1 MEAAIDR
8 IEEAETLTQISKD
21 RGTVLETQLTEQM
34 AVAAEKDAKLAD
46 MEAQLTAAKK
56 TIADAETRRDSS
68 DGDGGIAVGDG
79 SGEILPT
86 GLKANLTI
94 HVHAIFKNI
103 KFINDATLKAIPQIM
118 EHTFEAMEITSRLE
132 QEKYKD
138 VVKKELKYLMS
149 QRRAYFKKR
158 VMGQY
163 KGK

>member
-1 MEAAIDR
+1 MPQIPTAQETRTRVTPSQPAPKSRPARGGRSSSTKDAEMEAAIDR
-8 IEEAETLTQISKD
+8 MEEAQTLTQISNN
-21 RGTVLETQLTEQM
+21 RGNKLQMKLTEQM
-34 AVAAEKDAKLAD
+34 AVTAERDAKLAD

-56 TIADAETRRDSS
+56 TIVDAETRRESS

-118 EHTFEAMEITSRLE
+118 
-132 QEKYKD
+132 
-138 VVKKELKYLMS
+138 
-149 QRRAYFKKR
+149 
-158 VMGQY
+158 
-163 KGK
+163 